1 MAPSLNQFVTDD
13 ELRNLI
19 ALAQCEDMGEANLD
33 ITSHCFIPPELQTT
47 ALMHARKHG
56 VLCGQALLHRIAAQY
71 DPTIDVQITTHD
83 GDALAPSQTIATF
96 KGSLRSILAMERIA
110 LNFCTHLS
118 GIASL
123 TATFVQAVQGT
134 NAAIYDTRK
143 TIPGL
148 RGLAKYAVACGGGK
162 NHRIGLY
169 DAVLVKDNHIA
180 HVPTEQL
187 AAAMQA
193 GIAKA
198 RDMKPPPIFVEVEV
212 DTLAQCEQVLQCDVD
227 VILLDNMTPSQLQQ
241 AVKLRDR
248 VAPRVQLEASGGI
261 TIETV
266 RAAAEAG
273 VDRIAIG
280 ALTHSAVALD
290 IGLDIGNIV

>member
-19 ALAQCEDMGEANLD
+19 ALAQREDMGEANLD

-47 ALMHARKHG
+47 AVMHARKHG

-83 GDALAPSQTIATF
+83 SDALAPSQTIATF

-198 RDMKPPPIFVEVEV
+198 RAMKPSPTFVEVEV
-212 DTLAQCEQVLQCDVD
+212 DTLAQCEQVLQCGVD

-290 IGLDIGNIV
+290 IGLDIGDVE

>member
-19 ALAQCEDMGEANLD
+19 ALAQREDMGEANLD

-83 GDALAPSQTIATF
+83 SDALAPSQTIATF

-198 RDMKPPPIFVEVEV
+198 RAMKPSPTFVEVEV
-212 DTLAQCEQVLQCDVD
+212 DTLAQCEQVLQCGVD

-290 IGLDIGNIV
+290 IGLDIGDVE